1 MCSCVW
7 LILCGMLS
15 RELQYVNGKACCD
28 VWSKYM
34 LSIVG
39 TAAMFGK
46 GRELLCLSP

>member
-1 MCSCVW
+1 MRSCVW

-15 RELQYVNGKACCD
+15 CELQYVNGEACYD
-28 VWSKYM
+28 IWSKCV

-39 TAAMFGK
+39 AAAVFGK